1 MYHLGVK
8 IILFPDLYYCVNFK
22 FEKVKYVFIFVCL
35 LFAELSIGQL
45 KGAIPQTDVPENLKI
60 EKKATPTTPTAIAKN
75 NAEKLSQ
82 SLKLNQKQSEEIY
95 QAFLNY
101 ETNVDKT
108 NKSKL
113 TNKEKYVKINKL
125 NSMRQTNL
133 KKILTKEQYNTYIM
147 SFP

>member
-1 MYHLGVK
+1 M
-8 IILFPDLYYCVNFK
+8 
-22 FEKVKYVFIFVCL
+22 KYVFVIFCL
-35 LFAELSIGQL
+35 FFAEIAKGQL
-45 KGAIPQTDVPENLKI
+45 KGAIPQTDVPENIKK
-60 EKKATPTTPTAIAKN
+60 EKKAVPTTPAGIAKI
-75 NAEKLSQ
+75 NAEKLSK

-95 QAFLNY
+95 QAFLDY
-101 ETNVDKT
+101 EMNVDKT

-125 NSMRQTNL
+125 NSTRQNNL